1 MVENDNQ
8 NCRLEWLEEGVKE
21 HIDEEIFNSALV
33 VGGHNGSLTTP
44 TFICKVNDYI
54 EWGRPSR
61 GYKHLSP
68 LSQCSKGF
76 HSELLV
82 NIIERKRSAI
92 SQLETRSTPSQGMEY
107 NYWSITKT

>member
-1 MVENDNQ
+1 MVEISHQ
-8 NCRLEWLEEGVKE
+8 NCQLGWLEEGVKE

-33 VGGHNGSLTTP
+33 VGGHNESLTP

-54 EWGRPSR
+54 EWGVPSR

-76 HSELLV
+76 RFTYTELLV
-82 NIIERKRSAI
+82 NIIERKKSAI
-92 SQLETRSTPSQGMEY
+92 SQ
-107 NYWSITKT
+107 